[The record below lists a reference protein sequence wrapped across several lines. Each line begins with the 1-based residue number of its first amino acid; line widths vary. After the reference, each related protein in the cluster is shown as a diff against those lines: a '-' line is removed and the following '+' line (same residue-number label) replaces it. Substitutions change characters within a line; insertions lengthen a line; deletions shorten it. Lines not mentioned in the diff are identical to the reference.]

1 MRATRRAHVI
11 ILAASLLALALSAS
25 ACASGTPAPR
35 STATGALVTVET
47 RGGLCAD
54 GPCGAI
60 IVVERDG
67 RVHQAAKP
75 PNDLGIVPPAVLAA
89 LDAAIRATDFTA
101 LRSHPFTG
109 QCPTAFDGQE
119 IVFEFG
125 APGGVQRIATC
136 EVDVD
141 FGLPLFVAV
150 STALGPF
157 VPLTTP

>member
-1 MRATRRAHVI
+1 MRGTRRAHVI